1 MAQILIISIGP
12 VQDFIAAARKTRDL
26 FAGSEMLCEVS
37 RTVADFLQTHNAKLI
52 FPDGNTFDS
61 KIKQPIANKILCIVK
76 DDTAHDL
83 ADESE
88 KVAQSCI
95 LQYIDKLQEVLNNN
109 QITDNIDID
118 LIRRQCSNF
127 LEFYSAWNP
136 LKDDYSDYVNARN
149 EVELLLA
156 GRKMLRDFATADGKP
171 NTPKSALDP
180 GRESIF
186 DPKKIIKQPG
196 RLGIKKGEQ
205 LDGISLI
212 KRLVDPIRFVS
223 TARVTADPFIRHL
236 KDDDLE
242 CLIKCAKEL
251 IRTDLVSELKVNK
264 LKQYKKFPYDTQ
276 LFFGEPSSAECEEL
290 TATQRD
296 NAKKFFNI
304 VKAHGSPQP
313 YFAVLAADGDY
324 MGDLIDSIRDP
335 KEHQTFSRKLVDFN
349 NRVENIIN
357 THQGALVYSG
367 GDDILAFLPLDTA
380 LDCIDELRIEFA
392 KILPSFQSTSNPPS
406 LSCGLAI
413 CHYSDHMHFILEWAR
428 NAEKAA
434 KKEKNKNS
442 LALHL
447 HTRTAGVEFISSVNS
462 WDDDPVQSRWL
473 KVIVGLYNEA
483 IPTGVAY
490 ELRRLVSELAGT
502 DTGNKPNIW
511 RAEVKRILNRKQGQ
525 QGKVEIDKE
534 LVDEIMVIIGHTLD
548 DLQKFVNELIIARH
562 FVKAYKTADKQPSCG
577 GVK

>member
-26 FAGSEMLCEVS
+26 FAGSEMLCVVS
-37 RTVADFLQTHNAKLI
+37 RAVADFLQTHNAELI

-76 DDTAHDL
+76 DDTARKL

-95 LQYIDKLQEVLNNN
+95 LQYLDKLKDVLNKN
-109 QITDNIDID
+109 QITDNIDMN
-118 LIRRQCSNF
+118 LVRRQCSNF
-127 LEFYSAWNP
+127 LEFYSAWST
-136 LKDDYSDYVNARN
+136 LKDDYSDYANARYN
-149 EVELLLA
+149 VEILLA
-156 GRKMLRDFATADGKP
+156 GRKTLRDFATADGKP

-186 DPKKIIKQPG
+186 DPKKTIKQPG
-196 RLGIKKGEQ
+196 KLGIKKGEQ
-205 LDGISLI
+205 LDSISLI
-212 KRLVDPIRFVS
+212 KRLVDPMRFVS
-223 TARVTADPFIRHL
+223 TARVTADPFIRRL
-236 KDDDLE
+236 SAEDLT
-242 CLIKCAKEL
+242 EL
-251 IRTDLVSELKVNK
+251 MDQSEKIGNTDLVTRFSADK
-264 LKQYKKFPYDTQ
+264 LKQYEKFYYDTQ

-290 TATQRD
+290 TTAQCSD
-296 NAKKFFNI
+296 AKDFFNI
-304 VKAHGSPQP
+304 VKAHGAPQP

-324 MGDLIDSIRDP
+324 MGDLIDSIHDP
-335 KEHQTFSRKLVDFN
+335 KEHQSFSKKLVDFN

-357 THQGALVYSG
+357 AHQGALVYSG
-367 GDDILAFLPLDTA
+367 GDDILAFLPLDTV
-380 LDCIDELRIEFA
+380 LDCVDKLRIEFT
-392 KILPSFQSTSNPPS
+392 KILSSFKSTGNPPS

-434 KKEKNKNS
+434 KKETNKNS
-442 LALHL
+442 LAIHL
-447 HTRTAGVEFISSVNS
+447 HTRTAGIEFISSVNS
-462 WDDDPVQSRWL
+462 WDDNPVRTRWYKL
-473 KVIVGLYNEA
+473 IVGLYDEA

-490 ELRRLVSELAGT
+490 ELRRLVSELTGT
-502 DTGNKPNIW
+502 DTGKKPDIW

-525 QGKVEIDKE
+525 QGKVEIDKD
-534 LVDEIMVIIGHTLD
+534 LVNEIMVIIGNTLD

-562 FVKAYKTADKQPSCG
+562 FVKAYKTANKQPTCG
-577 GVK
+577 GIK